1 MYKKLISF
9 ITSKYVLQN
18 MNICQLHKQNK
29 NKYCTSQF
37 GCGAST
43 VHTVYSSESIW
54 QNEIILSGAHLS
66 KGSKVM
72 YSASARGCTQPGC
85 RVQARVHSH
94 NHNFPRVPRDA
105 MFSRLIRV

>member
-43 VHTVYSSESIW
+43 VH
-54 QNEIILSGAHLS
+54 ILSGEYLAKRNNILSGDHLS
-66 KGSKVM
+66 KGSIVM
-72 YSASARGCTQPGC
+72 YSASARGC
-85 RVQARVHSH
+85 RVQARVYSH
-94 NHNFPRVPRDA
+94 NHNFPRVPGDT
-105 MFSRLIRV
+105 MFSRLIRVYVSIS

>member
-43 VHTVYSSESIW
+43 VH
-54 QNEIILSGAHLS
+54 ILSGEYLAKRNNTLRRSFVKREYSDVLGLS
-66 KGSKVM
+66 
-72 YSASARGCTQPGC
+72 
-85 RVQARVHSH
+85 
-94 NHNFPRVPRDA
+94 
-105 MFSRLIRV
+105 